1 MIDPTPPAPGVA
13 PSAEADQAALADAL
27 QQLLAPLARLVV
39 AQGLPHAVV
48 DELLRRA
55 VVGEAHAAHPQLPE
69 HRRVSRVA
77 TATGL
82 NRREVA
88 RLLSAATQPPAPARS
103 PLNEV
108 FAHWSSHPD
117 YLDANGQPRPL
128 PRTGPAPSF
137 EALAHTINRDVHPRS
152 YLEELVRLGLAEHD
166 AEADEVWLL
175 RRRFVPRDDV
185 AQMLGY
191 LGQNVGDHLAAAVA
205 NVGDRSAEHKPHF
218 EQAVFGEGL
227 SPASVAE
234 LREAVRGHWK
244 RMAADLV
251 LRIEALVAR
260 DEAEPAQATERVRIG
275 LFSFHAPTVVPTVAP
290 AATSPRSRSG
300 PPRAAPETGP
310 QTALSRGGPRRRNTP
325 EETPDDPPPT

>member
-1 MIDPTPPAPGVA
+1 MSDPTPPAPGAA

-48 DELLRRA
+48 EELLRRA
-55 VVGEAHAAHPQLPE
+55 VVREAHAAHPQLPE
-69 HRRVSRVA
+69 HRRVSRVS

-88 RLLSAATQPPAPARS
+88 RLLAASAQPSAPMRS

-117 YLDANGQPRPL
+117 YLGADGQPRPL

-137 EALAHTINRDVHPRS
+137 EALAQAINRDVHPRS

-166 AEADEVWLL
+166 AEADEVRLL
-175 RRRFVPRDDV
+175 RRRFVPRDDLP
-185 AQMLGY
+185 QMLGF
-191 LGQNVGDHLAAAVA
+191 LGLNVGDHLAAAVA
-205 NVGDRSAEHKPHF
+205 NVCAPGDERKPHF

-244 RMAADLV
+244 MMSADLV

-260 DEAEPAQATERVRIG
+260 DEADAAQATERVRIG
-275 LFSFHAPTVVPTVAP
+275 LFSFHTPVAAPVAAPLARP
-290 AATSPRSRSG
+290 AARRAPRSPGPKTAPRRSG
-300 PPRAAPETGP
+300 P
-310 QTALSRGGPRRRNTP
+310 RRPISP
-325 EETPDDPPPT
+325 EETPDDPPTT